1 MNIKNFLWIT
11 ETEMLKL
18 RVEAYILG
26 SKVGDSKGRRNS
38 GASEHDDIFGL
49 LDKFDRIIDGVV
61 LLKLNSLGK
70 FTAYG
75 QTEEIVISVIR
86 CTFQERRWLN
96 AKTREQFLCS
106 NSTGFNCSGAKLLG
120 TKSSKLLSKCNS
132 LFKSAVLWS

>member
-26 SKVGDSKGRRNS
+26 SKVGDSQGRRDA

-75 QTEEIVISVIR
+75 QTE
-86 CTFQERRWLN
+86 
-96 AKTREQFLCS
+96 
-106 NSTGFNCSGAKLLG
+106 
-120 TKSSKLLSKCNS
+120 
-132 LFKSAVLWS
+132 